1 MELEQFVS
9 RCMSITTFDKDMYT
23 KFFMGLVEVV
33 VAAGRFVHDMNVFL
47 RLLDW
52 ECNAGGWRFH

>member
-1 MELEQFVS
+1 V
-9 RCMSITTFDKDMYT
+9 CITTFGKDMYT
-23 KFFMGLVEVV
+23 KFFMGLVEVVV